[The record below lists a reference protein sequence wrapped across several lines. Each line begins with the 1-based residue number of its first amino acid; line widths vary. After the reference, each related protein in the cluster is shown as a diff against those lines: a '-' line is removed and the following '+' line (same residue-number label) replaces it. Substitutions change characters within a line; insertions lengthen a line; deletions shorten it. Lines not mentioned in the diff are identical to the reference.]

1 MTSVDF
7 AMISDAELKSRL
19 QEELDAFK
27 YEGIQGWD
35 LFLKQQ
41 EIKKWLPKQDAK
53 QIRWVE
59 RLIWKPKGRADF
71 RRLQPELVFV
81 KSSYMIKVKNI
92 WGEET
97 EREVPSSD
105 PLELHWKILR
115 KLVSTSRDTGGGGMR
130 TLKFLVR
137 DKASRKYLGVICISS
152 DFMDLT
158 GREKL
163 IGWDKKEFQR
173 PTGKLFGKLNHI
185 AQGQAIMPTQ
195 PFGSAYNG
203 VKLLALLCL
212 SKEVTDKWEEIYG
225 QKLVAVTT
233 TAFWGNAKAFS
244 SYDGLDPYWCRL
256 DDTSGNTPMKFTDD
270 TYQLMKDW
278 LKEREPEKYF
288 ELFKAKKP
296 DGSMKTRDSKSR
308 SITTVMQRL
317 GIPTKEQKS
326 NTIRLAYMS
335 LLYKN
340 SAEFLRGEISE
351 SELEPA
357 FKDTSEELVK
367 FWKFGIRG
375 DTTQKMSK
383 AYKKTLKENNP
394 WLPNDYTR
402 NLASSAKARTD
413 DLVRRA
419 KNQQIPSLIPTEGP
433 AVDWYESLAHLT
445 WSEAKEKFLKQI
457 AR

>member
-1 MTSVDF
+1 
-7 AMISDAELKSRL
+7 MISDAELKARL
-19 QEELDAFK
+19 KDELNAFK
-27 YEGIQGWD
+27 QEGIQGWD
-35 LFLKQQ
+35 LYLKQQ
-41 EIKKWLPKQDAK
+41 EIKKWLPKQDIK

-81 KSSYMIKVKNI
+81 KSSYQIKVKNI

-97 EREVPSSD
+97 EREIPTND

-115 KLVSTSRDTGGGGMR
+115 KLVSTARDTGGGGMR

-137 DKASRKYLGVICISS
+137 DKVSRKYLGVICISS
-152 DFMDLT
+152 DFMDLV
-158 GREKL
+158 GRDEF

-173 PTGKLFGKLNHI
+173 PTGNLFGKLNHI
-185 AQGQAIMPTQ
+185 AQGQAIVPTQ
-195 PFGSAYNG
+195 PFGSAFNG

-212 SKEVTDKWEEIYG
+212 SKEVGDKWQEIYG

-233 TAFWGNAKAFS
+233 TALWGNAKAYS
-244 SYDGLDPYWCRL
+244 SYDGLDPYWKRL
-256 DDTSGNTPMKFTDD
+256 KDTSGNTPMKFTDD
-270 TYQLMKDW
+270 TYQLMKEW
-278 LKEREPEKYF
+278 FKERDPQKYF
-288 ELFKAKKP
+288 DLFEAKKA
-296 DGSMKTRDSKSR
+296 DGSMKTRDSKSKC
-308 SITTVMQRL
+308 ITTVMQKL
-317 GIPTKEQKS
+317 SIPVSEQKS
-326 NTIRLAYMS
+326 NAIRLAYMS

-340 SAEFLRGEISE
+340 SAEFLRGEVSE
-351 SELEPA
+351 SELVPA
-357 FKDTSEELVK
+357 FLNTTNELVN

-383 AYKKTLKENNP
+383 GYKKALKENNP
-394 WLPNDYTR
+394 WLPTDYTR

-419 KNQQIPSLIPTEGP
+419 KEQQTLAMIPTQGP
-433 AVDWYESLAHLT
+433 AVEWYESLAHMS
-445 WSEAKEKFLKQI
+445 WSEAKERFLNQI